1 MLPARTVLLLSLL
14 LTLHHATAHFA
25 PVECCFKYAQ
35 KRIRHPQSFYETS
48 KDCPKPAVVIVA
60 ANGDEICA
68 DPKKDWVDKII
79 KRLQRK
85 KLNPSTI

>member
-1 MLPARTVLLLSLL
+1 SLQTWWCHCLVMQLTTPHLPS
-14 LTLHHATAHFA
+14 TAHFA

-48 KDCPKPAVVIVA
+48 KDCPTPAVVIVA

-68 DPKKDWVDKII
+68 DPKKDWVNKIV
-79 KRLQRK
+79 KRLQNNK
-85 KLNPSTI
+85 